1 MIGIFKKLFGRESNP
16 INEAIDATED
26 AGLWRQHKS
35 QMMESILGKEHP
47 RPSKAR
53 IPFSIGGCVDLHY
66 YPAGIPGTGI
76 ATKELSEIA
85 GAGPSN
91 RQLSCYELVMF
102 TRQPL
107 DLGRAQDPET
117 PFGQVH
123 ERIRQ
128 ILIPL
133 ARYSSMAELNAHE
146 VLTLPADLKGV
157 GGACLV
163 FDEYARRSDDLVS
176 DFGLL
181 VVIEV
186 FREEMSFA
194 LENGV
199 ENLLGLLKD
208 AGHYPYT
215 DLDRKPVV

>member
-1 MIGIFKKLFGRESNP
+1 MIGFFKKLFGRESNP

-26 AGLWRQHKS
+26 AGLWKKHKS
-35 QMMESILGKEHP
+35 TLMEAILGKEHP
-47 RPSKAR
+47 RSTRAL
-53 IPFSIGGCVDLHY
+53 IPFSIGGCLDLHY
-66 YPAGIPGTGI
+66 FPAGIAGTGI

-91 RQLSCYELVMF
+91 RELSCYELVMF
-102 TRQPL
+102 TRHPL
-107 DLGRAQDPET
+107 NLAEAQDPDT
-117 PFGQVH
+117 AFGQVH
-123 ERIRQ
+123 DRIRQ

-133 ARYSSMAELNAHE
+133 ARYSSMAELNALE

-163 FDEYARRSDDLVS
+163 FDEYARRSDELVT

-186 FREEMSFA
+186 FREELTFA
-194 LENGV
+194 LENGADT
-199 ENLLGLLKD
+199 LLHLLKD

-215 DLDRKPVV
+215 DLDRAPVV